1 MQIYAKSAQIGA
13 VLGYDRAFKFFLG
26 IVMVADGKMLH
37 GADLKS
43 LQDFVVHQI
52 LADFG
57 ALLAHANLP
66 APLGEACD
74 YAISNGGKRVRPLL
88 VLASFLAA
96 GGDVNELGVVRR
108 AMLAIECI
116 HGYSLVHDDLPCMD
130 DDELRRGK
138 PTCHVVYGE
147 AVAMLTGDVL
157 QSLAFEVLGADLP
170 TFSPIDD
177 VTFAK
182 LTKILAPN
190 ARRMVAGQQA
200 DLNGEQKQLSQDE
213 LENIHKDKTGALI
226 VASVLMGA
234 VCAGADDDALARLS
248 EYARLIGLAYQ
259 VQDDVLDVVADTA
272 TLGKM
277 AGSDEKLDKSTYVK
291 LLGVQDARA
300 YADTLFDKA
309 RGQVADLGEDNLLLQ
324 MVDWLQSRGY

>member
-1 MQIYAKSAQIGA
+1 MCDFDDKRLNS
-13 VLGYDRAFKFFLG
+13 V
-26 IVMVADGKMLH
+26 
-37 GADLKS
+37 
-43 LQDFVVHQI
+43 QDFAKAQ
-52 LADFG
+52 LEADFDVVFDG
-57 ALLAHANLP
+57 ANLP
-66 APLGEACD
+66 SPLDEASC

-88 VLASFLAA
+88 VLASFLAV
-96 GGDVNELGVVRR
+96 GGDKAGLTDVRR
-108 AMLAIECI
+108 AMLAIEMI

-147 AVAMLTGDVL
+147 AVAMLVGDVL
-157 QSLAFEVLGADLP
+157 QSLAFEVLGSDDFDGLGQ
-170 TFSPIDD
+170 IDEIK
-177 VTFAK
+177 FAK

-200 DLNGEQKQLSQDE
+200 DLNGEQKILTQAE
-213 LENIHKDKTGALI
+213 LEAIHTDKTGALI
-226 VASVLMGA
+226 EASVLMGA
-234 VCAGADDDALARLS
+234 VCGGASDELMTALQ

-291 LLGVQDARA
+291 LLGVDKARA
-300 YADTLFDKA
+300 YADKLFDEA
-309 RGQVADLGEDNLLLQ
+309 RACVMDLGADNLLLQ
-324 MVDWLQSRGY
+324 VVDWLQKRGY

>member
-1 MQIYAKSAQIGA
+1 MCDFDDKRLNS
-13 VLGYDRAFKFFLG
+13 V
-26 IVMVADGKMLH
+26 
-37 GADLKS
+37 
-43 LQDFVVHQI
+43 QDFAKAQ
-52 LADFG
+52 LEADFDVVFDG
-57 ALLAHANLP
+57 ANLP
-66 APLGEACD
+66 SPLDEASC

-88 VLASFLAA
+88 VLASFLAV
-96 GGDVNELGVVRR
+96 GGDKAGLTDVRR
-108 AMLAIECI
+108 AMLAIEMI

-147 AVAMLTGDVL
+147 AVAMLVGDVL
-157 QSLAFEVLGADLP
+157 QSLAFEVLGSDDFDGLGQ
-170 TFSPIDD
+170 IDEIK
-177 VTFAK
+177 FAK

-200 DLNGEQKQLSQDE
+200 DLNGEQKILTQAE
-213 LENIHKDKTGALI
+213 LEAIHTDKTGALI
-226 VASVLMGA
+226 EASVLMGT
-234 VCAGADDDALARLS
+234 VCGGASDELMTALQ

-291 LLGVQDARA
+291 LLGVDKARA
-300 YADTLFDKA
+300 YADKLFDEA
-309 RGQVADLGEDNLLLQ
+309 RACVMDLGADNLLLQ
-324 MVDWLQSRGY
+324 VVDWLQKRGY